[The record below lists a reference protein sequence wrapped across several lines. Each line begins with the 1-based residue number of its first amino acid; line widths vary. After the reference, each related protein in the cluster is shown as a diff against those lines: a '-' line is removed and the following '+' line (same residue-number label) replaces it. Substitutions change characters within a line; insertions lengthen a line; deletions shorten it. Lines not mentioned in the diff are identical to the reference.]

1 MFSGHPFRTSFHY
14 IIHLNQNS
22 GCKYKILFEY
32 KIIQVVLRAS
42 REIKNENPYRITRRL
57 CALQK
62 QTLDISCSWLL
73 LLEISFSFQF
83 FSSLLSFSRLFSFLL
98 NSSQL
103 LLMFLCASQLFS
115 FILSYSQLFSAL
127 LVSSLFSCSQAL
139 PSFKQQ
145 RTEKNMFFKGSPPR
159 NIMLVEFLI
168 YRLEIRS
175 FIYFQTYTNFRSG

>member
-14 IIHLNQNS
+14 IIHLNQNL

-42 REIKNENPYRITRRL
+42 REVKNENPYRIARRL

-62 QTLDISCSWLL
+62 QTLDISCSCLL
-73 LLEISFSFQF
+73 LLEISFSSQF
-83 FSSLLSFSRLFSFLL
+83 FSSLLSFSQLFSFLL

-103 LLMFLCASQLFS
+103 LLMFLCSSQLFS

-127 LVSSLFSCSQAL
+127 LVSSSLLSCSQVL
-139 PSFKQQ
+139 PTFKQQ
-145 RTEKNMFFKGSPPR
+145 RTEKIMFFFKGSPPR
-159 NIMLVEFLI
+159 NNYIVRISDIPSGNNII
-168 YRLEIRS
+168 YL
-175 FIYFQTYTNFRSG
+175 FW